1 MGRLENILARHAEQR
16 KMTPRRVVII
26 GVFVLVVVT
35 IILMEFTNLGMP
47 KAPPPPPPADHVDGV
62 YLGKPDSHRVKA
74 PAGVNRQAAPPAP
87 SH

>member
-1 MGRLENILARHAEQR
+1 
-16 KMTPRRVVII
+16 MTPRRVVII

-74 PAGVNRQAAPPAP
+74 PGPVNRQVAPPAP